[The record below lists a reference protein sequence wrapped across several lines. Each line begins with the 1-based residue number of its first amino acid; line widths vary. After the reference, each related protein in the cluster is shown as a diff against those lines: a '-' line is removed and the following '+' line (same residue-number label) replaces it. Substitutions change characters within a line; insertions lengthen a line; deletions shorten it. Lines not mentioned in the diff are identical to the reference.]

1 MAHLYLCQGLDLDLC
16 QGLECQCQAQA
27 RAHRQALVP
36 HPVCLVQC
44 HPIVDL
50 LGLQIIVDRSHR
62 PVTFNRHP
70 VTSMGLADLVCQI
83 RHQIVGPQDPHRVI
97 L

>member
-1 MAHLYLCQGLDLDLC
+1 VAHLYLCQGLDLDLC
-16 QGLECQCQAQA
+16 QGLLECQWVLP

-36 HPVCLVQC
+36 LPVCLVQC
-44 HPIVDL
+44 PIVDP